1 MDFNCRLEIVDD
13 TEGFYVGPAYDK
25 EGYFRGDQKVE
36 AKVGGDELM
45 LRTVELF
52 KDWVEHYDEQ
62 VGRPELEILGLYLY
76 NIAFGTPYIAPGSGV
91 QSYPLNLR
99 FK

>member
-45 LRTVELF
+45 FRTVELF

-62 VGRPELEILGLYLY
+62 VGRPELRSSASTYTTLPSARRTLPQGRPFNPTL
-76 NIAFGTPYIAPGSGV
+76 
-91 QSYPLNLR
+91 
-99 FK
+99 